1 MSFIK
6 RRFASTIVAA
16 LTLAAFAF
24 PVNATA
30 AIVQPKTLTFSV
42 SDATARLASA
52 EASHAN
58 AQQRVADIQ
67 ATMAKLSILIAD
79 AEALQ
84 PQSAAEGVVQV
95 LKAYGAPFSEELR
108 NQTEAV
114 LTAATDL
121 ETLRAERD
129 AATAQLDIVAVNAHD
144 SGVAVKEAIEDLAV
158 AKVADA
164 ERRAAEAA
172 AKKAAKKAAEAK
184 ARVEQA
190 AKYGIF
196 PVAGANSYINSW
208 GFARSGG
215 RSHKGADI
223 MAKSGTPVVAVKDG
237 TVRVRNNGLGGL
249 CIYLNADDGTE
260 YYYAHLSSVKRASGR
275 VKAGDVI
282 GAVGSSGN
290 ASASAPHLHFE
301 IHTPGAVNPYP
312 YLKKMIS

>member
-1 MSFIK
+1 MSFIT

-30 AIVQPKTLTFSV
+30 AIVQPQTLTLSV
-42 SDATARLASA
+42 SDATARLVSA
-52 EASHAN
+52 ETSHAI
-58 AQQRVADIQ
+58 AQQRIADIQ
-67 ATMAKLSILIAD
+67 ATMADLSILIAD

-84 PQSAAEGVVQV
+84 PQNAAEGVVQV
-95 LKAYGAPFSEELR
+95 LKAYGAPFSDSLMD
-108 NQTEAV
+108 QTEAV
-114 LTAATDL
+114 LSAATGL
-121 ETLRAERD
+121 EALRAERD
-129 AATAQLDIVAVNAHD
+129 AATAELDTAAVNAHD
-144 SGVAVKEAIEDLAV
+144 SGFAVTEAIDDLAV
-158 AKVADA
+158 AKVAEA
-164 ERRAAEAA
+164 ERKAAEAA
-172 AKKAAKKAAEAK
+172 AKKAAEEK
-184 ARVEQA
+184 ARAEQA
-190 AKYGIF
+190 EKYGIF
-196 PVAGANSYINSW
+196 PVAGANSYIDSW

-215 RSHKGADI
+215 RSHKGTDI

-237 TVRVRNNGLGGL
+237 TVRVKNNGLGGL

-301 IHTPGAVNPYP
+301 IHTPSAVNPYS